1 MNHTPEGNQEAL
13 FTAKRELARI
23 DEEALKA
30 QATLMRLKEALSH
43 AQERLSETQ
52 KQCNL
57 LDANEHLVVEIMR
70 LHSDAETT
78 AKTLDQVVHFAD
90 LDELT
95 NLPNRRRLLERIER
109 SIGHSIRHDDG
120 FALLFLDVNGFK
132 YINDKL
138 GHATG
143 DLVLKKIAQCL
154 TTAVRETDTVSRY
167 GGDEFLILLSNVSR
181 KSDAMSVADKILSTF
196 GSPHPIGDQS
206 LRLSVSIG
214 ISVYPEDGTN
224 PQTLIEKADVAMYQA
239 KRAGPGKFQFHGEQV
254 PGFLGPTPG
263 NTVDRHV
270 EIMCEANEQLV
281 MAALG
286 AQKLQSDAEHALQQQ
301 KDRLA
306 REAHELR
313 NPLTPLSQTAGL
325 LARVKLADLPRIQ
338 ATIEQQV
345 RHMSRLVEDPL
356 DMTHVDAGKLR
367 LDLQSIDLNN
377 VINEA
382 VGSCRPSMDIRFQY
396 LKVQLCEPPVF
407 IEGDA
412 VRLAQ
417 VFCNLLGNA
426 SKYTPKHGALSLSM
440 RKIEQNVEIVV
451 ADSGIGMTAQML
463 PLIFDP
469 YVQDITAMRFN
480 CAGLGIGLTVVRELV
495 QAHHGSVEAK
505 SGGLDLG
512 SQFIIILPLAG
523 LLESI

>member
-1 MNHTPEGNQEAL
+1 MSDKLEGNQKAL
-13 FTAKRELARI
+13 FIAKRELARI
-23 DEEALKA
+23 DEEAIKA
-30 QATLMRLKEALSH
+30 QTALMRLKDALSH
-43 AQERLSETQ
+43 AQKRLSETQ
-52 KQCNL
+52 RQCNL

-78 AKTLDQVVHFAD
+78 AKALDEVVHFAD

-109 SIGHSIRHDDG
+109 AMAHSIRHDDG
-120 FALLFLDVNGFK
+120 FALLFLDVNDFK
-132 YINDKL
+132 CINDKL

-181 KSDAMSVADKILSTF
+181 KSDAMAVADKILSAF
-196 GSPHPIGDQS
+196 DSPHPIGDHS
-206 LRLSVSIG
+206 LRLSASIG

-224 PQTLIEKADVAMYQA
+224 AQTLIEQADAAMYET

-270 EIMCEANEQLV
+270 EIMCETNEQLI
-281 MAALG
+281 MTALG
-286 AQKLQSDAEHALQQQ
+286 AQKLQSAAEQALQQQ
-301 KDRLA
+301 KDLLA
-306 REAHELR
+306 KEADELR
-313 NPLTPLSQTAGL
+313 NPLTPSSSTAGL

-345 RHMSRLVEDPL
+345 RHMSRLLENPL
-356 DMTHVDAGKLR
+356 DITRVDAEKLR
-367 LDLQSIDLNN
+367 LDRQSINLNN
-377 VINEA
+377 VINET
-382 VGSCRPSMDIRFQY
+382 VGACSPSMAVRFQH

-412 VRLAQ
+412 LRLAQ
-417 VFCNLLGNA
+417 VFCNLLVNA

-440 RKIEQNVEIVV
+440 HRIGRSVEIVV

-469 YVQDITAMRFN
+469 YVQDITAIRFSR
-480 CAGLGIGLTVVRELV
+480 AGLGIGLTVVRELV

-505 SGGLDLG
+505 SEGPGLG
-512 SQFIIILPLAG
+512 SQFIVTLPLPG
-523 LLESI
+523 LLESV